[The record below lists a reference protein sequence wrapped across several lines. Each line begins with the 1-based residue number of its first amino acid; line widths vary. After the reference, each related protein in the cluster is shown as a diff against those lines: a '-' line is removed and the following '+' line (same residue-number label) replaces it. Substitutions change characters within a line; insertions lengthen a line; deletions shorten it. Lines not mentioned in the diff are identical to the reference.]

1 MKMKKKIII
10 GSILA
15 VFILVSLPSISAL
28 SDTANSDNIVYD
40 TTEQKEKMVSSIWD
54 VFDIYIQMMY
64 HQRLARVSMWELLVE
79 LTGMTGTIS
88 SLILFRV
95 FLLATR
101 TEVSKEVFSEVL
113 NLLQDL
119 FP

>member
-1 MKMKKKIII
+1 MKKKIII

-15 VFILVSLPSISAL
+15 VFILVSLPSISAI
-28 SDTANSDNIVYD
+28 SDDANSDNIIPKN
-40 TTEQKEKMVSSIWD
+40 TEQNDKMVSSIWD
-54 VFDIYIQMMY
+54 IFDIYIQMMY

-88 SLILFRV
+88 SLIQFRL

-113 NLLQDL
+113 KLLQDL